1 VTVEVFEVIENED
14 GSADVQFTVS
24 EEEKAV
30 LIEEGF
36 KYLMLKAAYELTDK
50 KLYAFLENNYREK
63 NTKQPSSETRGR
75 LNGVDLPF

>member
-1 VTVEVFEVIENED
+1 VTIEVFEVIENED

-36 KYLMLKAAYELTDK
+36 KFLMVKAAYGLTDSQ
-50 KLYAFLENNYREK
+50 LYAFLGKHLEMIAE
-63 NTKQPSSETRGR
+63 
-75 LNGVDLPF
+75 